1 MALVTAIVVTSA
13 VTVAAS
19 QKQARNAARAQEKA
33 QKIDQKRQNV
43 QMAREKRKQ
52 IRQARQAQAT
62 VANQAFAQGTAQTSK
77 TAQISAGITGEAAS
91 NVSFLDNQQSF
102 VQAIGKQ
109 NLISSQAQAKA
120 ARITAIGGVVQS
132 GLVAGARFGGGGGV
146 DTSVGPDGVGPP
158 MPRGR

>member
-1 MALVTAIVVTSA
+1 MAVVTAIVVTSA

-52 IRQARQAQAT
+52 IRQARQAQAA

-91 NVSFLDNQQSF
+91 NISFLDNQQSF
-102 VQAIGKQ
+102 VQAIGAQ
-109 NLISSQAQAKA
+109 NLIASKAQAKA
-120 ARITAIGGVVQS
+120 AKINAIGGVITS
-132 GLVAGARFGGGGGV
+132 GLTAYEAGKKPPVA
-146 DTSVGPDGVGPP
+146 
-158 MPRGR
+158 